1 MLSWLFLRRFWLS
14 LSWAGARSME
24 RTCSFFSCPPLL
36 VEGLWLALGGPGIVQ
51 AVARLRSP
59 SPELLLLLSLFKLL
73 QPPLELLLLLLSLLL
88 RLRAIKLRQALD
100 FFLLL
105 LLLRP
110 TPFLFR
116 RRWLSSPAVLPLGEL
131 SLSPWCCPLVA
142 TRSRVGKRAEGGVA
156 GGVL

>member
-1 MLSWLFLRRFWLS
+1 
-14 LSWAGARSME
+14 ME

-59 SPELLLLLSLFKLL
+59 SPELLLLLSLCKLL
-73 QPPLELLLLLLSLLL
+73 QPPLELLLLSLLL

-116 RRWLSSPAVLPLGEL
+116 RRWPSSPAVLPLGEF
-131 SLSPWCCPLVA
+131 SLSPLCCPLVA
-142 TRSRVGKRAEGGVA
+142 RLRVGKRAEGGVA
-156 GGVL
+156 GDSLWVSFFEQDFCAGQIPARQY

>member
-1 MLSWLFLRRFWLS
+1 
-14 LSWAGARSME
+14 ME

-59 SPELLLLLSLFKLL
+59 SPELLLLLSLSKLL
-73 QPPLELLLLLLSLLL
+73 QPPLELLLLSLLL

-105 LLLRP
+105 LVLLLRP

-116 RRWLSSPAVLPLGEL
+116 RRWLSSPAVLPRGEF
-131 SLSPWCCPLVA
+131 SLSPLCCPLVA
-142 TRSRVGKRAEGGVA
+142 ARLRVWKRAEGGVA
-156 GGVL
+156 RDSLWVSFFEQDFCAG